1 MKKTTSNNTTIH
13 SRVKEELL
21 NSIRFMP
28 IGARLPAERLL
39 GEQFGISRMTMNKV
53 IKELEDE
60 GYLSR
65 KVGAGTYVMP
75 RPQPVAQI
83 AANSSSRGEI
93 IIVYPDFYSYSI
105 WKYVN
110 STELEAMRRNL
121 RLISLKMYPESDW
134 ASLYELVSAC
144 RNLRGLIIVAAI
156 PVDRELERLDAIG
169 CPVVI
174 LGELSEQYL
183 SDNLYCISRN
193 HFQSGFMKMNALLE
207 AGHRKL
213 GWIPNE
219 PSTLAGQRMLSGMK
233 SALYR
238 YKLRYQDL
246 ARPSKRIDYWD
257 SPMHSGYQQTLEVM
271 KAHPD
276 CTGLVVDT
284 FSGVVGA
291 LRALRELGLSC
302 PDQVSIATAGEDNEL
317 EQYLVPAITS
327 VVEPYDVTIQTAL
340 NIINDRASVSSHTLG
355 IDVKLIARESIKEM
369 DLPEK

>member
-1 MKKTTSNNTTIH
+1 MKKTTSSNTIH

-21 NSIRFMP
+21 TSIRFMP
-28 IGARLPAERLL
+28 IGARLPAERQLC
-39 GEQFGISRMTMNKV
+39 GQFGISRMTMNKV
-53 IKELEDE
+53 IKELEEE

-105 WKYVN
+105 WKRVHLL
-110 STELEAMRRNL
+110 ELMAMRENL
-121 RLISLKMYPESDW
+121 RLISMKMYPESNWD
-134 ASLYELVSAC
+134 SLYELVSAC
-144 RNLRGLIIVAAI
+144 RNLRGLIIIAAFPI
-156 PVDRELERLDAIG
+156 VRELERLDAIG

-174 LGELSEQYL
+174 LGELSETYL
-183 SDNLYCISRN
+183 SENLFCISRN
-193 HFQSGFMKMNALLE
+193 HYQSGFLKMNALLE

-219 PSTLAGQRMLSGMK
+219 PPTLAGQCMLDGMK

-246 ARPSKRIDYWD
+246 ARPSERIDYWD
-257 SPMHSGYQQTLEVM
+257 SPMHSGYLQTLEVM

-276 CTGLVVDT
+276 CTGLAVDT
-284 FSGVVGA
+284 FTGAVGA
-291 LRALRELGLSC
+291 LRALRELGLTC
-302 PDQVSIATAGEDNEL
+302 PDQVSIGTAGEDNEL

-327 VVEPYDVTIQTAL
+327 VIEPYDVTIKTAL
-340 NIINDRASVSSHTLG
+340 NIINDRGSVSSRTLR
-355 IDVKLIARESIKEM
+355 IDVKLITRESIKNM
-369 DLPEK
+369 DVTVK